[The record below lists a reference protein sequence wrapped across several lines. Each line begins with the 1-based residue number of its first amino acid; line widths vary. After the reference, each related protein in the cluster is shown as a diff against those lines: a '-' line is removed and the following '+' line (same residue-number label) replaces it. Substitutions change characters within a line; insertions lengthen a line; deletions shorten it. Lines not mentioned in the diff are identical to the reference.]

1 MTEATRVETA
11 TVSVSHAAEL
21 LGIGRN
27 LAYELARRGE
37 LPGALRLGRRI
48 VVSRKALE
56 AFLEGGRNGHTNTN
70 ETHHD

>member
-48 VVSRKALE
+48 VVSRKALD
-56 AFLEGGRNGHTNTN
+56 AFLDNGRTGQTNNN
-70 ETHHD
+70 EIHHD

>member
-37 LPGALRLGRRI
+37 LPGALRLGHRI
-48 VVSRKALE
+48 VVSRKALD
-56 AFLEGGRNGHTNTN
+56 AFLEGGSNGQADATR
-70 ETHHD
+70 D

>member
-48 VVSRKALE
+48 VVSRKALG
-56 AFLEGGRNGHTNTN
+56 AFLEGGRNGQADATR
-70 ETHHD
+70 D